1 MRRIIV
7 STYATLDGVTE
18 NPHLWSL
25 DYFDEEAGKF
35 AVEQLFA
42 ADALLLGRETY
53 QGFAE
58 AWPDRSDEAGFA
70 DRINSMEKYVVSTTL
85 TEPLE
90 WGPAMLIKNDVANEV
105 AKLKQQPGQDILI
118 YGTGRLAQTL
128 LQHGLIDE
136 HRLWIIPVIWGKG
149 RRIFEGMDTTKLEL
163 IEAKTMP
170 SGTVILCHKPAQG
183 E

>member
-1 MRRIIV
+1 MRKIIV
-7 STYATLDGVTE
+7 STFATLNGVIE
-18 NPHLWSL
+18 NPQLWSF

-35 AVEQLFA
+35 ALEQLFA
-42 ADALLLGRETY
+42 ADTLLLGRETY
-53 QGFAE
+53 QGFAA

-70 DRINSMEKYVVSTTL
+70 DRINSMDKVVVSTTL

-90 WGPAMLIKNDVANEV
+90 WGPARLIKNDVAAEV

-118 YGTGRLAQTL
+118 YGTGRLAYTL

-136 HRLWIIPVIWGKG
+136 HRLWIIPILWDSG
-149 RRIFEGMDTTKLEL
+149 RRIFEGVDSTRLEL
-163 IEAKTMP
+163 VDTKILP
-170 SGTVILCHKPAQG
+170 SGTVILSHKLAQK